1 MFKKLLSSKK
11 VKLTL
16 FLSLVASFML
26 LAGNA
31 HATATATENAIAEL
45 LCNAMLLLT
54 GGAGRTFAAFAVIG
68 VGLMFFG
75 GKVTWGVMVGV
86 AVGIGAIFGAPS
98 IVSAITGGEEV
109 VCGTQVNIAG
119 TTTTTTP

>member
-16 FLSLVASFML
+16 FLSLVASFVL
-26 LAGNA
+26 LSGAASADESNA
-31 HATATATENAIAEL
+31 VEIV
-45 LCNAMLLLT
+45 LCNAMSLLT

-68 VGLMFFG
+68 VGVMFFS
-75 GKVTWGVMVGV
+75 GKVTWGLLVSV
-86 AVGIGAIFGAPS
+86 AVGIGAIFGAPT
-98 IVSAITGGEEV
+98 IVSAITGGSAFTCPDEDL
-109 VCGTQVNIAG
+109 ISD